1 MRKVCKIILIILFY
15 VFMFWGLV
23 NGVKSVLHKTNKCNC
38 NCDKT
43 EKVVE
48 VMKKEPME
56 SIKIEVKENAITKTV
71 DNEAKKTSNNKLKK
85 TSNNK
90 LKKTSNNKIKKTSN
104 NKIKKTSNNKIKK
117 TISKTTKSNIK
128 KVSNKKVSKSDYK
141 KYAHDLIINTYKWS
155 EADYSALVKLW
166 NKESGWNPNSHNS
179 SSGAHGIPQAL
190 PASKMKSE
198 GSDYYT
204 NGYTQIRWGLKY
216 IKNRYGTPSKAWRHF
231 QNKNWY

>member
-23 NGVKSVLHKTNKCNC
+23 NGVKSILHKTNKCDC

-48 VMKKEPME
+48 VINEVDIEKTKVKEEKKEEP
-56 SIKIEVKENAITKTV
+56 KEEKPKEQTEIVINSNTQKTAPAVTGTKA
-71 DNEAKKTSNNKLKK
+71 EYQA
-85 TSNNK
+85 
-90 LKKTSNNKIKKTSN
+90 
-104 NKIKKTSNNKIKK
+104 
-117 TISKTTKSNIK
+117 
-128 KVSNKKVSKSDYK
+128 
-141 KYAHDLIINTYKWS
+141 YAYDLVLNQYLWS
-155 EADYSALVKLW
+155 EADYQALVNLW
-166 NKESGWNPNSHNS
+166 TRESDWDADAHNRN
-179 SSGAHGIPQAL
+179 SGAHGIPQSL
-190 PASKMKSE
+190 PASKMSSE

-216 IKNRYGTPSKAWRHF
+216 IKERYGSPSAAWQHF

>member
-23 NGVKSVLHKTNKCNC
+23 NGVKSILHKTNKCDC

-48 VMKKEPME
+48 VIKEVNIEKTKVKEEKKEE
-56 SIKIEVKENAITKTV
+56 SKEEKPKEQTEIVINSNTQKTAPAVTGTKA
-71 DNEAKKTSNNKLKK
+71 EYQA
-85 TSNNK
+85 
-90 LKKTSNNKIKKTSN
+90 
-104 NKIKKTSNNKIKK
+104 
-117 TISKTTKSNIK
+117 
-128 KVSNKKVSKSDYK
+128 
-141 KYAHDLIINTYKWS
+141 YAHDLVLNQYLWS
-155 EADYSALVKLW
+155 EADYQALVNLW
-166 NKESGWNPNSHNS
+166 TRESDWDADAHNRN
-179 SSGAHGIPQAL
+179 SGAHGIPQSL
-190 PASKMKSE
+190 PASKMSSE

-216 IKNRYGTPSKAWRHF
+216 IKERYGSPSAAWQHF

>member
-43 EKVVE
+43 EKVIE
-48 VMKKEPME
+48 VIEEVAAEETKV
-56 SIKIEVKENAITKTV
+56 EVKEEKKEELKEEKPKEQTKTKTV
-71 DNEAKKTSNNKLKK
+71 TNN
-85 TSNNK
+85 
-90 LKKTSNNKIKKTSN
+90 
-104 NKIKKTSNNKIKK
+104 
-117 TISKTTKSNIK
+117 
-128 KVSNKKVSKSDYK
+128 
-141 KYAHDLIINTYKWS
+141 NTYKSAQVVTGTKAEYQAYAYDLVLNTYLWS
-155 EADYSALVKLW
+155 ESDYQALVNLW
-166 NKESGWNPNSHNS
+166 ERESNWNANAHNK
-179 SSGAHGIPQAL
+179 SSGAHGIPQSL
-190 PASKMKSE
+190 PASKMSSE

-216 IKNRYGTPSKAWRHF
+216 IKERYGSPSAAWQHF

>member
-23 NGVKSVLHKTNKCNC
+23 NVVKSILHKTNKCDC

-48 VMKKEPME
+48 VVKEVSNEEIALEVLDDKKEE
-56 SIKIEVKENAITKTV
+56 KEEYTKTV
-71 DNEAKKTSNNKLKK
+71 
-85 TSNNK
+85 
-90 LKKTSNNKIKKTSN
+90 
-104 NKIKKTSNNKIKK
+104 
-117 TISKTTKSNIK
+117 
-128 KVSNKKVSKSDYK
+128 VSN
-141 KYAHDLIINTYKWS
+141 NTYKSAPVVTGTKADYQAYAYDLVLNKYLWS
-155 EADYSALVKLW
+155 ESDYQALVNLW
-166 NKESGWNPNSHNS
+166 ERESNWNANAHNK
-179 SSGAHGIPQAL
+179 SSGAYGIPQSL
-190 PASKMKSE
+190 PASKMSSE

-216 IKNRYGTPSKAWRHF
+216 IKERYGSPSVAWQHF

>member
-23 NGVKSVLHKTNKCNC
+23 NGVKSILHKTNKCDC

-48 VMKKEPME
+48 VINKVDIEKTKVKEEKKEEP
-56 SIKIEVKENAITKTV
+56 KEEKPKEQTEIVINSNTQKTAPAVTGTKA
-71 DNEAKKTSNNKLKK
+71 EYQA
-85 TSNNK
+85 
-90 LKKTSNNKIKKTSN
+90 
-104 NKIKKTSNNKIKK
+104 
-117 TISKTTKSNIK
+117 
-128 KVSNKKVSKSDYK
+128 
-141 KYAHDLIINTYKWS
+141 YAHDLVLNQYLWS
-155 EADYSALVKLW
+155 EADYQALVNLW
-166 NKESGWNPNSHNS
+166 TRESDWDADAHNRN
-179 SSGAHGIPQAL
+179 SGAHGIPQSL
-190 PASKMKSE
+190 PASKMSSE

-216 IKNRYGTPSKAWRHF
+216 IKERYGSPSAAWQHF

>member
-23 NGVKSVLHKTNKCNC
+23 NGVKSILHKTNKCDC

-48 VMKKEPME
+48 VINEVDIEKTKVKEEKKEEP
-56 SIKIEVKENAITKTV
+56 KEEKPKEQTEIVINSNTQKTAPAVTGTKA
-71 DNEAKKTSNNKLKK
+71 EYQA
-85 TSNNK
+85 
-90 LKKTSNNKIKKTSN
+90 
-104 NKIKKTSNNKIKK
+104 
-117 TISKTTKSNIK
+117 
-128 KVSNKKVSKSDYK
+128 
-141 KYAHDLIINTYKWS
+141 YAHNLVLNQYLWS
-155 EADYSALVKLW
+155 EADYQALVNLW
-166 NKESGWNPNSHNS
+166 TRESDWDADAHNRN
-179 SSGAHGIPQAL
+179 SGAHGIPQSL
-190 PASKMKSE
+190 PASKMSSE

-216 IKNRYGTPSKAWRHF
+216 IKERYGSPSAAWQHF

>member
-23 NGVKSVLHKTNKCNC
+23 NGVKSILHKTNKCNC

-48 VMKKEPME
+48 VIEE
-56 SIKIEVKENAITKTV
+56 VSNEEIALEVKDDKKDEKEEHTKTV
-71 DNEAKKTSNNKLKK
+71 
-85 TSNNK
+85 
-90 LKKTSNNKIKKTSN
+90 
-104 NKIKKTSNNKIKK
+104 
-117 TISKTTKSNIK
+117 
-128 KVSNKKVSKSDYK
+128 VSS
-141 KYAHDLIINTYKWS
+141 NTYKSSTNITGTKEDYKAYAYDLVLNKYLWS
-155 EADYSALVKLW
+155 ESDYQALVNLW
-166 NKESGWNPNSHNS
+166 ERESNWNANAHNK
-179 SSGAHGIPQAL
+179 SSGAHGIPQSL
-190 PASKMKSE
+190 PASKMSSE

-216 IKNRYGTPSKAWRHF
+216 IKERYGSPSAAWQHF

>member
-23 NGVKSVLHKTNKCNC
+23 NVVKSILHKTNKCDC

-48 VMKKEPME
+48 VIKEVDIEKTKIKEEKKEE
-56 SIKIEVKENAITKTV
+56 SKEEKPKEQTKIVINSNAQKTAPAVTGTKA
-71 DNEAKKTSNNKLKK
+71 EYQA
-85 TSNNK
+85 
-90 LKKTSNNKIKKTSN
+90 
-104 NKIKKTSNNKIKK
+104 
-117 TISKTTKSNIK
+117 
-128 KVSNKKVSKSDYK
+128 
-141 KYAHDLIINTYKWS
+141 YAHDLVLNQYLWS
-155 EADYSALVKLW
+155 QADYQALVNLW
-166 NKESGWNPNSHNS
+166 TRESDWDADAHNRN
-179 SSGAHGIPQAL
+179 SGAHGIPQSL
-190 PASKMKSE
+190 PASKMSSE

-216 IKNRYGTPSKAWRHF
+216 IKERYGSPSAAWQHF

>member
-23 NGVKSVLHKTNKCNC
+23 NGVKSILHKTNKCNC

-48 VMKKEPME
+48 VVKEVSNE
-56 SIKIEVKENAITKTV
+56 EITLEVKDNKKAEKEEYTKTV
-71 DNEAKKTSNNKLKK
+71 
-85 TSNNK
+85 
-90 LKKTSNNKIKKTSN
+90 
-104 NKIKKTSNNKIKK
+104 
-117 TISKTTKSNIK
+117 
-128 KVSNKKVSKSDYK
+128 VSS
-141 KYAHDLIINTYKWS
+141 NTYKSSTTVTGTKADYKAYAYDLVLNKYLWS
-155 EADYSALVKLW
+155 ESDYQALVNLW
-166 NKESGWNPNSHNS
+166 EIESNWNANAHNKISE
-179 SSGAHGIPQAL
+179 AHGIPQSL
-190 PASKMKSE
+190 PASKMSSE

-216 IKNRYGTPSKAWRHF
+216 IKERYGSPSAAWQHF